1 MREQRWSLTENSP
14 ETSMLRKVGG
24 VADGLVA
31 WFLIASVGNLVLRA
45 EWPGYSQAGAT
56 IMFTPVGADWND
68 LDFMISHG
76 GKISKIAIVAE
87 PRWETLALAFAGA
100 GVRRAPVKF
109 FPTSE
114 LEQARSW
121 LAE

>member
-1 MREQRWSLTENSP
+1 VLLQSRSFADWNQSLRTSSNSNHLENF
-14 ETSMLRKVGG
+14 EGWEG
-24 VADGLVA
+24 
-31 WFLIASVGNLVLRA
+31 
-45 EWPGYSQAGAT
+45 
-56 IMFTPVGADWND
+56 GADWGND
-68 LDFMISHG
+68 LDFLFLHS

-87 PRWETLALAFAGA
+87 SRWETLALAFAGA

-109 FPTSE
+109 FPPNE

>member
-1 MREQRWSLTENSP
+1 MSLEMKYEPDGICALRISGILKRSEFGAEQNALARKIDIGSKPRLLVILENF
-14 ETSMLRKVGG
+14 EGWER
-24 VADGLVA
+24 
-31 WFLIASVGNLVLRA
+31 R
-45 EWPGYSQAGAT
+45 
-56 IMFTPVGADWND
+56 ADWGND
-68 LDFMISHG
+68 LDFLFLHG

-100 GVRRAPVKF
+100 GARRAPVKF
-109 FPTSE
+109 FPPNE

>member
-1 MREQRWSLTENSP
+1 MPIQTEYQSNDICALRISGILKRSEFGAEQSAIARKIDMGSKPRLLVILENF
-14 ETSMLRKVGG
+14 EGWER
-24 VADGLVA
+24 
-31 WFLIASVGNLVLRA
+31 
-45 EWPGYSQAGAT
+45 
-56 IMFTPVGADWND
+56 GADWND
-68 LDFMISHG
+68 LDFLISHG

-100 GVRRAPVKF
+100 GVRRAAVKF